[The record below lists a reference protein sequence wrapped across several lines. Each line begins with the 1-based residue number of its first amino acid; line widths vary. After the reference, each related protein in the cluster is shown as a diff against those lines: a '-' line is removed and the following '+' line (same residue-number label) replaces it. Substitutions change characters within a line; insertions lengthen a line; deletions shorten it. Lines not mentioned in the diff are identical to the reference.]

1 MSRTHVVALLAFVW
15 IVGDRIVGGFSG
27 REGPLQ
33 AQEPAVAITC
43 EGPSEV
49 VLKRAVIATLELE
62 NRSSEPVVV
71 DLGFSGKGNL
81 SVSVVTPTRGL
92 VRAPRLQEPEFHSGG
107 TVRLKPQERFSQ
119 SILLNEW
126 VQFDA
131 VGDYEVMIDIDG
143 RMSTSAGKP
152 VEGVKERACSV
163 KVGPRDE
170 QALRAACDE
179 LSREALTAPGFP
191 ARDAAARALGYV
203 SDPVAVSHLEDVLR
217 RTDSRS
223 VASIA
228 ADGLIRIGGA
238 EARAALERVSREA
251 AEDRAA
257 VARGALKM
265 WKTPR

>member
-1 MSRTHVVALLAFVW
+1 MSRRHVVALLAFVW
-15 IVGDRIVGGFSG
+15 IVGDRIVGGFNG
-27 REGPLQ
+27 RGGPLQ

-49 VLKRAVIATLELE
+49 VMKQAVIATLELE

-71 DLGFSGKGNL
+71 DLGFNGKGNL

-92 VRAPRLQEPEFHSGG
+92 VRAPRLQAPDFHSGG
-107 TVRLKPQERFSQ
+107 TVTLKPQERFSQ

-131 VGDYEVMIDIDG
+131 VGDYEVQIAIDG
-143 RMSTSAGKP
+143 RMFTSAGKP
-152 VEGVKERACSV
+152 VEAVKERTCSV
-163 KVGPRDE
+163 KVRPRDE
-170 QALRAACDE
+170 QALRAACGE
-179 LSREALTAPGFP
+179 LAREALTAEGFP
-191 ARDAAARALGYV
+191 DRDAAARALGYV
-203 SDPVAVSHLEDVLR
+203 QDPVAVPYLEDVLR
-217 RTDSRS
+217 RADSPS
-223 VASIA
+223 LANIA
-228 ADGLIRIGGA
+228 VDSLVRNGSA

-265 WKTPR
+265 WKNPR